1 MEELVNWLRSISRRR
16 RRSSGWILIGMY
28 VRLDWNGEGL
38 KATLIWRE
46 RSRKRA
52 WLSSL
57 NGRAVLQPNGQPIS
71 LWSCDDVSGP

>member
-1 MEELVNWLRSISRRR
+1 MNWLRSISRRR

-52 WLSSL
+52 WLS
-57 NGRAVLQPNGQPIS
+57 
-71 LWSCDDVSGP
+71 